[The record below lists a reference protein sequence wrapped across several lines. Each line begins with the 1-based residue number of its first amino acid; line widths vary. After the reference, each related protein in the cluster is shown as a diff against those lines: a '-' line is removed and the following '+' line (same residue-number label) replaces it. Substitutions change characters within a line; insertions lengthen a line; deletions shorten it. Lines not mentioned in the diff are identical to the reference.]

1 VSPLTS
7 YRRLIE
13 LAGPAY
19 VVVAFLGRLPL
30 AMSQLGTLLFVSA
43 ATDSY
48 GTGGAAAGALAV
60 ANAVG
65 APVAGGIADRVGQ
78 RGVVLVQSMLG
89 AVGLVSL
96 VSIGQ
101 TAASDGWLVAVAA
114 ATGLVMP
121 QVGPLARVRWRPITE
136 GSAHQRRLVDAAF
149 SYEGAADE
157 ASFVLGPAL
166 VGVAAVAVSPAGAL
180 LTAAVMLAVF
190 GSAFAM
196 HRTALLTRVRHA
208 ADHHDRLWSAAFVT
222 LFVAQAGIGSLFG
235 SVQTGTTVLATEAG
249 HAGVAG
255 LVHAM
260 LGVGSVIAGL
270 GTAFLPERIP
280 HERRWLTAAV
290 ALPLLSAPLLLV
302 HSIPALI
309 GVVLLLGFAVAP
321 YMIGIFT
328 LGERIVPPTRVGAAL
343 TLLAGATG
351 IGYAVGSS
359 IAGRL
364 GDAFG
369 YTAAFA
375 VTVTV
380 TSLAALLAATSQRRV
395 RVARLA
401 AARPAPSTAAGE
413 LGVGPVAVVAA
424 DRAGAGAGLQVE
436 VRRARD
442 VDVEVD
448 GLRGAVHR
456 R

>member
-7 YRRLIE
+7 YRRLIQ

-43 ATDSY
+43 TTDSY

-65 APVAGGIADRVGQ
+65 APVAGAIADRIGQ
-78 RGVVLVQSMLG
+78 RGVVLVQSLCG
-89 AVGLVSL
+89 AAGLTTL
-96 VSIGQ
+96 VLAGHTTEAGSALIAI
-101 TAASDGWLVAVAA
+101 AAL
-114 ATGLVMP
+114 TGLLMP
-121 QVGPLARVRWRPITE
+121 QVGPLARVRWRPITAE
-136 GSAHQRRLVDAAF
+136 AAHQRRLVDAAF

-166 VGVAAVAVSPAGAL
+166 VGIAAVAVSPAGAL
-180 LTAAVMLAVF
+180 LTAAVMLAIF
-190 GSAFAM
+190 GSAFAL
-196 HRTALLTRVRHA
+196 HRTALLTRARQVT
-208 ADHHDRLWSAAFVT
+208 DHHGRLWSAAFVT
-222 LFVAQAGIGSLFG
+222 LLVAQASIGTLFG
-235 SVQTGTTVLATEAG
+235 SIQTGTTVLATEAG
-249 HAGVAG
+249 RAGVAG

-270 GTAFLPERIP
+270 GTAFLPERFT

-302 HSIPALI
+302 DSIPALI
-309 GVVLLLGFAVAP
+309 CVVLVLGFAVAP
-321 YMIGIFT
+321 YMIGVFT
-328 LGERIVPPTRVGAAL
+328 LGERIVPPSRIGAAL

-364 GDAFG
+364 GDAHG

-380 TSLAALLAATSQRRV
+380 TTLAALLAATSQRRV
-395 RVARLA
+395 RAARLA
-401 AARPAPSTAAGE
+401 GGPDPDQSRNLIGDANSPTRSRAHQAPVSARSP
-413 LGVGPVAVVAA
+413 GVVN
-424 DRAGAGAGLQVE
+424 R
-436 VRRARD
+436 
-442 VDVEVD
+442 
-448 GLRGAVHR
+448 
-456 R
+456 

>member
-1 VSPLTS
+1 
-7 YRRLIE
+7 
-13 LAGPAY
+13 
-19 VVVAFLGRLPL
+19 
-30 AMSQLGTLLFVSA
+30 
-43 ATDSY
+43 
-48 GTGGAAAGALAV
+48 
-60 ANAVG
+60 
-65 APVAGGIADRVGQ
+65 
-78 RGVVLVQSMLG
+78 
-89 AVGLVSL
+89 
-96 VSIGQ
+96 
-101 TAASDGWLVAVAA
+101 
-114 ATGLVMP
+114 
-121 QVGPLARVRWRPITE
+121 
-136 GSAHQRRLVDAAF
+136 
-149 SYEGAADE
+149 
-157 ASFVLGPAL
+157 
-166 VGVAAVAVSPAGAL
+166 
-180 LTAAVMLAVF
+180 
-190 GSAFAM
+190 
-196 HRTALLTRVRHA
+196 
-208 ADHHDRLWSAAFVT
+208 
-222 LFVAQAGIGSLFG
+222 
-235 SVQTGTTVLATEAG
+235 
-249 HAGVAG
+249 VAG

-448 GLRGAVHR
+448 GLGGAVHR